1 VATTSYVCALDS
13 VGRGDLDQAGGKGA
27 NLGELVRAGFPVPP
41 GFVVTTAAYDHLL
54 GHTGLAARI
63 SELLREAGDGAPIR
77 KAIRTAPMP
86 PPLAEALRWAYREL
100 GAGPVAVRSSATAE
114 DLPEAASAG
123 QQDTFLNVV
132 GEEAVLDA
140 VARCWASLWTERA
153 LSYRQRQQVA
163 PDRARIAVV
172 VQRMVPAEFAGVMFT
187 ANPVTGARGEVVVD
201 ASAGLGEA
209 VVSGL
214 VTPDHFVVSK
224 RTRRPKQVRRGRREV
239 VVRALPGGG
248 TDQVPGSST
257 EGSLSRLA
265 LRRLVR
271 LGVAIERHFGRPQDV
286 EWAWANGRAYIL
298 QARPITA
305 LPQPAP
311 PRRVH
316 RVQRIAASIISEILP
331 VRPYPLDVTTWTG
344 AVLEAVLSVLRFAG
358 IKPPPLE
365 RLLVEEDGVVV
376 RLALPS
382 PHPTPKLLLA
392 PAKLLARAA
401 RYDPR
406 EWQAD
411 PLLTRMIERVRALE
425 RRDLTAMAWGELH
438 ASMREALA
446 VAPAV
451 FKLRLRYGPRAALA
465 IAYVRLLLGVVGR
478 KDRMAALFSTD
489 DIKTT
494 EINRALE
501 ALAAEI
507 RADPELRGLFVSH
520 EPAELL
526 GAIQSKPFAEKLQ
539 GFLRRYGNRETVSP
553 GLATQP
559 TWSAAPEVVLGM
571 LKGFAAA
578 PPPRSTG
585 RPAAE
590 LVRNELLAH
599 PLLRL
604 PLLRPL
610 TLWALDQVSWFV
622 RMREDTR
629 FYVTLPLPVIRWIML
644 EFGRRLADRG
654 VIDAS
659 EDVFHLKLDEVEH
672 AWPPPA
678 ELRMLVDRRKHKRA
692 LLADTPVVDP
702 RLLVVGG
709 QTAGNALLT
718 GTPGSP
724 GIAEGPARIVHDAY
738 EFGRLR
744 PGDVLVAP
752 YTHPAWTPLFQR
764 AAAVVVDSGGAA
776 SHAAIVARE
785 YGIPAVMGTAD
796 GTRRLTDD
804 QLIRVDGNRGVVLPA
819 D

>member
-1 VATTSYVCALDS
+1 
-13 VGRGDLDQAGGKGA
+13 
-27 NLGELVRAGFPVPP
+27 
-41 GFVVTTAAYDHLL
+41 
-54 GHTGLAARI
+54 
-63 SELLREAGDGAPIR
+63 
-77 KAIRTAPMP
+77 
-86 PPLAEALRWAYREL
+86 
-100 GAGPVAVRSSATAE
+100 
-114 DLPEAASAG
+114 
-123 QQDTFLNVV
+123 
-132 GEEAVLDA
+132 
-140 VARCWASLWTERA
+140 
-153 LSYRQRQQVA
+153 
-163 PDRARIAVV
+163 
-172 VQRMVPAEFAGVMFT
+172 
-187 ANPVTGARGEVVVD
+187 
-201 ASAGLGEA
+201 
-209 VVSGL
+209 
-214 VTPDHFVVSK
+214 
-224 RTRRPKQVRRGRREV
+224 
-239 VVRALPGGG
+239 
-248 TDQVPGSST
+248 
-257 EGSLSRLA
+257 
-265 LRRLVR
+265 
-271 LGVAIERHFGRPQDV
+271 
-286 EWAWANGRAYIL
+286 
-298 QARPITA
+298 
-305 LPQPAP
+305 
-311 PRRVH
+311 
-316 RVQRIAASIISEILP
+316 
-331 VRPYPLDVTTWTG
+331 
-344 AVLEAVLSVLRFAG
+344 VLSVLRFAG
-358 IKPPPLE
+358 VKPPPLE

-376 RLALPS
+376 RLGLPS
-382 PHPTPKLLLA
+382 PRPTSKLLLT

-411 PLLTRMIERVRALE
+411 PQLNRMIERVRALE

-438 ASMREALA
+438 AIMREALA
-446 VAPAV
+446 VASAM
-451 FKLRLRYGPRAALA
+451 FQLRLRYVPRAALA

-501 ALAAEI
+501 SLAAEI
-507 RADPELRGLFVSH
+507 RADPELRGLFASH

-526 GAIQSKPFAEKLQ
+526 GAIQSTPFAETLQ

-571 LKGFAAA
+571 LKGFAAT
-578 PPPRSTG
+578 PPPPSTG

-610 TLWALDQVSWFV
+610 TLRALDQVSWFV

-629 FYVTLPLPVIRWIML
+629 FYATLPLPLIRRIML
-644 EFGRRLADRG
+644 EFGRRLADQG
-654 VIDAS
+654 AIDAP

-678 ELRMLVDRRKHKRA
+678 ELRKLVERRKHKRA
-692 LLADTPVVDP
+692 LLADTPLVDP
-702 RLLVVGG
+702 RLLAVGG
-709 QTAGNALLT
+709 QTARNALLT

-804 QLIRVDGNRGVVLPA
+804 QPIRVDGNRGIVLPA